1 MQPSIRVRRSLR
13 VVAAVAF
20 ALLSLP
26 GLVAAHAELV
36 TPSPADKAVSPP
48 ISEVSGLYSEA
59 MTPNG
64 SSILVKDATGA
75 TVMQGT
81 VDAAKNTRMVA
92 HRVAPLG
99 AGAYTV
105 AWTSVALDGHIER
118 GTWTFTVAASAPSA
132 STPAAPSAAASSAAA
147 SQPAGPSAQA
157 SASNGPTAI
166 PSAAGGTTG
175 SGTSDVLLP
184 IIVALIIL
192 GAGAAY
198 LLSRRGRPTDLG

>member
-1 MQPSIRVRRSLR
+1 
-13 VVAAVAF
+13 
-20 ALLSLP
+20 
-26 GLVAAHAELV
+26 
-36 TPSPADKAVSPP
+36 
-48 ISEVSGLYSEA
+48 YSEA

-81 VDAAKNTRMVA
+81 VDPAKNTRMVA
-92 HRVAPLG
+92 RRVAPLG

-132 STPAAPSAAASSAAA
+132 SNPGAPSAAASSVAA

-157 SASNGPTAI
+157 SASSGPTAI